1 MNKPLVDLDAQL
13 ATISADEDLG
23 LHDLPRI
30 TAQQKVFVAARVS
43 GLDIA
48 NSAKAA
54 GCSTKMGGIWE
65 RDETVALWHDHYS
78 VEMMQHSMPRVQFG
92 VEDAHAMYMRAYHLS
107 GTAAEMVK
115 ATDSLVKLHRVGDI
129 VTKDIPKNVH
139 ARQLADLPLAEL
151 LRLAGMKV
159 DSLAPGDI
167 EGEFMEQ
174 LG

>member
-1 MNKPLVDLDAQL
+1 MNQPLVDLDTQL
-13 ATISADEDLG
+13 STIRADEDLG

-30 TAQQKVFVAARVS
+30 TSQQKVFVAARVS

-48 NSAKAA
+48 GAAKAA

-65 RDETVALWHDHYS
+65 RDETVALWHDHYAR
-78 VEMMQHSMPRVQFG
+78 EMMQHSLPRVQFG
-92 VEDAHAMYMRAYHLS
+92 VEDAHSMYMRAYHLA
-107 GTAAEMVK
+107 GTSAEMVK
-115 ATDSLVKLHRVGDI
+115 ATDSLVKLHRVGQ
-129 VTKDIPKNVH
+129 VVAKDIPKTVT

-167 EGEFMEQ
+167 EGDFVEQ
-174 LG
+174 FS